1 MEICGIISYYL
12 DYRQDI
18 LLNNLKN
25 YFRTTIK
32 NELLY
37 EKFTKNKKANRIE
50 EIKAIFHKNIGDSIY
65 SILPDIMKT
74 GTSLDKTDPKFN
86 NPVNKSLDSYNL
98 STILGFEILPSLITV
113 FCLNKDPELE
123 KQVLKLIT
131 RFYNQRFEFAIKSS
145 HLLFLFDKQNIQI
158 LQITKVKI
166 KQLNRFVDETEVY
179 HKNFEIFIRF

>member
-1 MEICGIISYYL
+1 M
-12 DYRQDI
+12 
-18 LLNNLKN
+18 
-25 YFRTTIK
+25 
-32 NELLY
+32 LY

-50 EIKAIFHKNIGDSIY
+50 EIKAIFRKNIGDSIY

-74 GTSLDKTDPKFN
+74 GTSLDKTDPKFKDL
-86 NPVNKSLDSYNL
+86 VNKSLDDYNL

-131 RFYNQRFEFAIKSS
+131 RFHNQRFEFAIKSS

-158 LQITKVKI
+158 LQVTKVKI

-179 HKNFEIFIRF
+179 NNNLIISFFFKII